1 MAARQKTHGEN
12 RDDKLNGPL
21 ATAGDALAVAGQ
33 GAPYARAGDNIAG
46 GGRGRRV
53 AGQDPAKREQILAG
67 ARRCFLQHGFDA
79 TSMNDITAESGVSKG
94 TLYVYFEDK
103 EDLIGALIDSE
114 RRRALDFA
122 RQRLDE
128 GTSTEEA
135 LTNFGITMATKLTS
149 RDVVK
154 AMRMVLGIAE
164 RRPNLAAKFFG
175 AEPFSG
181 IEVIKTYLDE
191 KVEEGELAIK
201 DTELAG
207 RQFIDL
213 AMAGIFKR
221 RLFGYMTEE
230 ADPAMIAAHV
240 ASAVDM
246 FLTYYRRPKA
256 D

>member
-1 MAARQKTHGEN
+1 MAARRKTHGEHS
-12 RDDKLNGPL
+12 DGKAAGAI
-21 ATAGDALAVAGQ
+21 ATSGGTVASAGQ
-33 GAPYARAGDNIAG
+33 GVLASAGDNVAIA
-46 GGRGRRV
+46 GRGRRV
-53 AGQDPAKREQILAG
+53 AGRDPAKREQILAG
-67 ARRCFLQHGFDA
+67 ARRCFMQHGFDA

-122 RQRLDE
+122 RQQLDQ
-128 GTSTEEA
+128 GSSTEEA

-149 RDVVK
+149 NDVVK
-154 AMRMVLGIAE
+154 AMRMVLGVAE

-175 AEPFSG
+175 EPFSG
-181 IEVIKTYLDE
+181 IEVIKSYLDE

-201 DTELAG
+201 DTDLAG
-207 RQFIDL
+207 RQFVDL

-221 RLFGYMTEE
+221 RLFGYMPEE
-230 ADPAMIAAHV
+230 ADAAVIAAHV

-246 FLTYYRRPKA
+246 FLSYYRRPKA